1 MTEGTRTTYE
11 RGLDFWMVYVS
22 NLVVDMLSVLDVM
35 AVSTALPTIVGQLH
49 GEDFIWVGS
58 AFTVASTA
66 IIPFVGDLVS
76 GFGRKPVLIGFI
88 LIFAV
93 GSAICGAAQ
102 NMKMLIAGRAVQGFG
117 GGGCLS
123 ITEIIY
129 ADMVPLPERGKFQ
142 GIIASVWA
150 LGCAIGPP
158 IGGAFA
164 NSGNNWRWLFYLNLP
179 LCGIAIVL
187 TTIFLRVKTPK
198 FDVTVVK
205 RMDLIGISIIVCSTV
220 SLLVG
225 MSFGGLRYPWSSGNV
240 IAPLVIGG
248 IGFMAFL
255 VYEKIWSGH
264 TVPSYFFTSRTVLA
278 GYIGTFLH
286 GIASLA
292 AIYYL
297 PVYFQAVRDAS
308 PIGSGVDIFPLT
320 LTIPFA
326 AIIAG
331 GSVKAAKRY
340 RPQNYI
346 GWSIALLGFGAM
358 SIMSVSSSRAQ
369 YIATQIPAGIGIGMI
384 WVLTQFPILAPLP
397 VSNSAHALGFHIFL
411 RRFAQSFGIAIG
423 GTIIQNVLLKQL
435 PMDFLATLPHGAEI
449 AYSVIPSIKTI
460 EDEQLKLQIRTAFA
474 HAVQLVWHVMI
485 GVAGAGLVSC
495 LFMRE
500 QQLRTDMDDQWG
512 LQERVQSERL
522 VEVELGMQGR
532 SSTTTPSR
540 GCRDAKGHN

>member
-1 MTEGTRTTYE
+1 MNETTQTTYE
-11 RGLDFWMVYVS
+11 RGVDFWMVYVS

-35 AVSTALPTIVGQLH
+35 AVSTALPTIVGHLH
-49 GEDFIWVGS
+49 GEDFVWVGS

-76 GFGRKPVLIGFI
+76 GFGRKPVLLSFI
-88 LIFAV
+88 VIFAI

-102 NMKMLIAGRAVQGFG
+102 SMNMLIAGRAVQGFG

-179 LCGIAIVL
+179 LCGIAFLL
-187 TTIFLRVKTPK
+187 TTVFLRVKTPK
-198 FDVTVVK
+198 FEPIAAAK
-205 RMDLIGISIIVCSTV
+205 RMDWIGIFIIVCSTV
-220 SLLVG
+220 ALLIG
-225 MSFGGLRYPWSSGNV
+225 MTFGGLRFPWSSGHV
-240 IAPLVIGG
+240 IVPLVIGG
-248 IGFMAFL
+248 VGLASFF
-255 VYEKIWSGH
+255 VYEKIYSGH
-264 TVPSYFFTSRTVLA
+264 TVPSYFFTSRTTFS
-278 GYIGTFLH
+278 GYMGTFFH

-320 LTIPFA
+320 LTIPAA
-326 AIIAG
+326 AIVAG
-331 GSVKAAKRY
+331 GSVKAVKKY
-340 RPQNYI
+340 RPQNYV
-346 GWSIALLGFGAM
+346 GWAITLLGFGVM
-358 SIMSVSSSRAQ
+358 SIMNVNSSRAQ
-369 YIATQIPAGIGIGMI
+369 YIATQIPAGIGIGMV

-397 VSNSAHALGFHIFL
+397 VSNSAHALGFHVFL

-423 GTIIQNVLLKQL
+423 GTIIQNVLLQQL
-435 PMDFLATLPHGAEI
+435 PKDFLATLPQGAEI
-449 AYSVIPSIKTI
+449 AYSVIPSIKSI
-460 EDEQLKLQIRTAFA
+460 QDEQLKQQVRIAFA
-474 HAVQLVWHVMI
+474 NAVQLVWRVMI
-485 GVAGAGLVSC
+485 GISGAGLLSC
-495 LFMRE
+495 LLMKE
-500 QQLRTDMDDQWG
+500 EQLRTDMDEQWG
-512 LQERVQSERL
+512 LQAREQNKAD
-522 VEVELGMQGR
+522 EVELGKEVESDGN
-532 SSTTTPSR
+532 SR
-540 GCRDAKGHN
+540 